1 MPKNGIALH
10 SFGDALAGGLSSN
23 LLYWNSS
30 SPVQSYATRSSG
42 EIKFSNTTSSSQTS
56 EIKFGGYYKGTTTF
70 VERLRIDSSGN
81 VLIPNDTGR
90 IQLGTGQDLQLIHDG
105 SASKIIA
112 KPEFMLQSDEI
123 TFRNE
128 NGSATHAIIN
138 SSGQIGIGT
147 NVPGAAV
154 SVNGSVKFASG
165 TSVGGPAML
174 VQPHDDITLVND
186 DSATLNF
193 GARFTGIVIVS
204 GKNNDTAAGCWA
216 LASASSYS
224 SDGVYR
230 IFLQNHAAANTTDLT
245 ITSPSHGGTHQYK
258 LNQTGSA
265 TKTYKV
271 IAFGIKE

>member
-1 MPKNGIALH
+1 MGDPDDINAGQIRYDNNINALQFDVNG
-10 SFGDALAGGLSSN
+10 S
-23 LLYWNSS
+23 
-30 SPVQSYATRSSG
+30 
-42 EIKFSNTTSSSQTS
+42 
-56 EIKFGGYYKGTTTF
+56 
-70 VERLRIDSSGN
+70 ERLRITSDGH
-81 VLIPNDTGR
+81 LRIGNDTGI
-90 IQLGTGQDLQLIHDG
+90 IQLGTDQDLQLIHNG

-112 KPEFMLQSDEI
+112 KPEFMLQSDEF
-123 TFRNE
+123 TFRSE
-128 NGSATHAIIN
+128 NGTTTHAIIN

-154 SVNGSVKFASG
+154 SINGSVKFASG

-174 VQPHDDITLVND
+174 VQPHDDITLAGN
-186 DSATLNF
+186 DSATLSF

-245 ITSPSHGGTHQYK
+245 ITSPSHGGSNQYQ

-265 TKTYKV
+265 TKTYKI